1 MSRIQSASSDAFE
14 NDSDMDFDQ
23 NDDPEFQV
31 KTSKKNAKSSKLKRA
46 LLLSSS
52 STSPK
57 TPKKKQQTQF
67 VTENRFSPISPATTA
82 TELASNQSAPT
93 QLTSHNIETDD
104 VQPIPAPPPIFV
116 SNIDN
121 FIKLRTDL
129 INLIGTNNFSF
140 KSTSK
145 NLKIE
150 TKDSDAYR
158 KVIRYLK
165 ENQIEHHTYQA
176 REDRAFRIVVRN
188 LHPST
193 PTSEVGVAITEIGY
207 SVRNVSNVLHKTS
220 RQPLP
225 LFFVD
230 LDPAEINKDI
240 FHLKNLLH
248 TKISIEEPHKRRELI
263 QCTNCQDYG
272 HSKTY
277 CAHPPR
283 CVRCVGQHL
292 TANCTQSKD
301 QPPTCTLCGG
311 NHTASY
317 RGCSTH
323 KNLQR
328 LHRNSSLYFKNS
340 KTKINNVINTNNVS
354 VGQDPSVDTPQTTQI
369 TQDLNAF
376 PPLPK
381 KTPPETLAKKKYSQR
396 ETQNPT
402 QENNTENL
410 MSSFLTEMKLLI
422 NPLIQLLTTVINKL
436 ISNDEY

>member
-1 MSRIQSASSDAFE
+1 MSRIQSVSSDAFE
-14 NDSDMDFDQ
+14 NDSDMDLDQ
-23 NDDPEFQV
+23 NDDSEFQV
-31 KTSKKNAKSSKLKRA
+31 KTSKQNEKSSKLKRA

-57 TPKKKQQTQF
+57 SSKKKQQIQF
-67 VTENRFSPISPATTA
+67 VTENRFAPISPAATA
-82 TELASNQSAPT
+82 SELALNQSAPT
-93 QLTSHNIETDD
+93 QPTSYNIETDD

-121 FIKLRTDL
+121 FIKLHS
-129 INLIGTNNFSF
+129 N
-140 KSTSK
+140 
-145 NLKIE
+145 
-150 TKDSDAYR
+150 AYR
-158 KVIRYLK
+158 KVIRHLK
-165 ENQIEHHTYQA
+165 EKQIEHHTYQA

-193 PTSEVGVAITEIGY
+193 PTSEVGIAITDIGY

-248 TKISIEEPHKRRELI
+248 TKISVEEPHKRRELI

-323 KNLQR
+323 KNLQH
-328 LHRNSSLYFKNS
+328 LHRNSSLFFKNS

-354 VGQDPSVDTPQTTQI
+354 VGQDPSVDTPQTTPI

-381 KTPPETLAKKKYSQR
+381 KPPPETHAKKSTHNVKH
-396 ETQNPT
+396 TIPPKKIT
-402 QENNTENL
+402 
-410 MSSFLTEMKLLI
+410 
-422 NPLIQLLTTVINKL
+422 
-436 ISNDEY
+436 

>member
-1 MSRIQSASSDAFE
+1 MSRIQSVSSDAFE
-14 NDSDMDFDQ
+14 NDSDMDLDH
-23 NDDPEFQV
+23 NDDSEFQI
-31 KTSKKNAKSSKLKRA
+31 KHSKKNQKSSKLKRA

-52 STSPK
+52 STSP
-57 TPKKKQQTQF
+57 TTSKKKQQVQF
-67 VTENRFSPISPATTA
+67 VTENRFAPISPATTA
-82 TELASNQSAPT
+82 SE
-93 QLTSHNIETDD
+93 LTSNLSASTQPTSYNIETDV

-129 INLIGTNNFSF
+129 IDLIGTKNFSC

-150 TKDSDAYR
+150 TKDSDSYR

-165 ENQIEHHTYQA
+165 GKQIEHHTYQA

-188 LHPST
+188 IHPST
-193 PTSEVGVAITEIGY
+193 PTSEIGIAITEIGY
-207 SVRNVSNVLHKTS
+207 SVRNVSNVLHRTS

-230 LDPAEINKDI
+230 LDPAEINNEI

-248 TKISIEEPHKRRELI
+248 TKISVEEPHKRHELI

-283 CVRCVGQHL
+283 CVRCIGQHL
-292 TANCTQSKD
+292 TTNCTQPKD

-317 RGCSTH
+317 RGCTTH

-328 LHRNSSLYFKNS
+328 LHRNSSLFFKNS

-354 VGQDPSVDTPQTTQI
+354 VSQDLSVDTPQTTPI

-376 PPLPK
+376 PPLPNK
-381 KTPPETLAKKKYSQR
+381 PPPETHAKKKYSQR
-396 ETQNPT
+396 ETHNPT
-402 QENNTENL
+402 QEYNTEKL

-436 ISNDEY
+436 ISNDK